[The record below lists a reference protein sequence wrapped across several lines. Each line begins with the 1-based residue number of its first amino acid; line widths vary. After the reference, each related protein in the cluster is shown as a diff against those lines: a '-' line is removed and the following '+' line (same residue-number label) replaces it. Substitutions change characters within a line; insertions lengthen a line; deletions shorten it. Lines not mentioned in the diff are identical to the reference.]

1 LATGTF
7 LQQYLATGVDNYHDR
22 AADNLNHYIFKFW
35 WRRWRQ
41 F

>member
-7 LQQYLATGVDNYHDR
+7 LQQYLATGADNYDR
-22 AADNLNHYIFKFW
+22 ASDNRNRYLLKFW
-35 WRRWRQ
+35 RRRQ

>member
-7 LQQYLATGVDNYHDR
+7 LQQYLATGADNYHDR
-22 AADNLNHYIFKFW
+22 AADNLNRYLLKFW
-35 WRRWRQ
+35 RGRRQ

>member
-7 LQQYLATGVDNYHDR
+7 LQQYLATGADNYYDR
-22 AADNLNHYIFKFW
+22 AADNLNRYLLKFW
-35 WRRWRQ
+35 RRRRRQ